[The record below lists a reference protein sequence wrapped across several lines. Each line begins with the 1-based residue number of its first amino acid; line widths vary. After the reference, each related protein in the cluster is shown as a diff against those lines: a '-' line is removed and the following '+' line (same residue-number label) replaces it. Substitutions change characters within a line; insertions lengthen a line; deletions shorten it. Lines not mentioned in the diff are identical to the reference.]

1 MPRIMREKI
10 VTIRGRS
17 PRKMRVAASTVAIND
32 RYFVSTNVHLAPQRA
47 SRREEWIFGKIIR
60 RKLIAVGREL
70 ETGF

>member
-1 MPRIMREKI
+1 MPRIMRGKI

-17 PRKMRVAASTVAIND
+17 PRKMRVTASTVAIND